1 MDAKVRDVM
10 TPGPIGV
17 GAPVA
22 TPLSW
27 PEVDDAGLE
36 PGQFTMATIGARL
49 GARRTRGRASPA
61 PGTAL
66 ARRESASPGWSAE
79 PHKVT

>member
-49 GARRTRGRASPA
+49 AGTQDPWSGFTSTRHGLGEAGKRRARLER
-61 PGTAL
+61 
-66 ARRESASPGWSAE
+66 
-79 PHKVT
+79 